1 MKYELRVLSHLVSR
15 QIAMISTGMAME
27 DTQWQTTYS
36 EVQQMVGFIGFFNVG
51 DPAGNSS

>member
-1 MKYELRVLSHLVSR
+1 MKYELRVLSHLVIR

-36 EVQQMVGFIGFFNVG
+36 EVQQMVGLSGFFNVG
-51 DPAGNSS
+51 ELAGNSF